1 MHDCIVVRRM
11 EDHKP
16 ADSEY
21 FEETMMDEDT
31 DSDELNEEMKE
42 VVFWYCLVLLIPPT
56 RAWTYQLLT
65 IESTNLLRVP
75 VINVEIEPS
84 LHA

>member
-42 VVFWYCLVLLIPPT
+42 VVF
-56 RAWTYQLLT
+56 
-65 IESTNLLRVP
+65 
-75 VINVEIEPS
+75 
-84 LHA
+84 